1 VPLDL
6 HPGLADLSCL
16 YICVSVILSLPVG
29 SCQPVNPTRLC
40 DCRFFCPSDCLTL
53 AVSQSFCDLLF
64 VCLSGCLY
72 VSVSHQSA
80 TASRSL
86 AICLSAYLRQSVSQG
101 VNYMLSVCG
110 ALIVSHQSVC
120 RRLLV
125 SLSCLRVSLSLQ
137 LSVCLPLQLLRP
149 LVCCSVGLSRIW

>member
-1 VPLDL
+1 MC
-6 HPGLADLSCL
+6 LSFC
-16 YICVSVILSLPVG
+16 LPVG

-40 DCRFFCPSDCLTL
+40 DCRSVCLSDCLTL

-64 VCLSGCLY
+64 VYLSVWLFVY
-72 VSVSHQSA
+72 SVSHQSA
-80 TASRSL
+80 TAPRSL

-110 ALIVSHQSVC
+110 ALNVSHQSVC